1 MHRRATQR
9 REAQD
14 ASRSPAGIPAHR
26 RRSSQATR
34 LQRALGNRGVR
45 QLQQTTAAARARDG
59 VARRPVLSRPGDAR
73 EQAAARIAD
82 EVARVVPDTAVAPPG
97 WRGSPAAGGRLPG
110 PVRTHFEGLLG
121 TDLSD
126 VQIHAD
132 AHADEVAD
140 RLGAN
145 AVTHRSSIYF
155 AAGRYAPATPTG
167 RRLLA
172 HELVHTVQQR
182 FEDEPLVQ
190 RDPRGNV
197 REMGGIRLIGP
208 AIVLERDW
216 TSSVT
221 GFLSLR
227 WTLLSGGPQ
236 STDVVDSGEFLGGG
250 MLQRSL
256 TQGGQYTLRMAGSVS
271 VRESNLVF
279 NDAFNGIAVAA
290 TWVIRPP
297 SGAAGAA
304 PDAAVELLGVPTIRP
319 QSDPLVPDRS
329 DWNIILRDISRSRRD
344 SSQVGL
350 HISWT
355 KSGSTSSGY
364 GGKLDVGGG
373 AEVSGSSSQSVSTSD
388 EGVLP
393 AFFRFTHD
401 PIYGPPAP

>member
-1 MHRRATQR
+1 MQRRAEQR
-9 REAQD
+9 RETRD
-14 ASRSPAGIPAHR
+14 ASPSRAGVPAQR
-26 RRSSQATR
+26 RRPSQATR
-34 LQRALGNRGVR
+34 LQRALGNGGVR
-45 QLQQTTAAARARDG
+45 SLQQSAAAARARGD
-59 VARRPVLSRPGDAR
+59 APRRPVLSRPGDAR

-82 EVARVVPDTAVAPPG
+82 EVARVAPDDAVASPG
-97 WRGSPAAGGRLPG
+97 WDRPPAADGRLPR

-126 VQIHAD
+126 VRIHAD

-155 AAGRYAPATPTG
+155 AAGRYAPDTSAG

-182 FEDEPLVQ
+182 SEDEPLLQ

-197 REMGGIRLIGP
+197 REIGGIRVIGP
-208 AIVLERDW
+208 AIVLEEDW

-256 TQGGQYTLRMAGSVS
+256 TQGGQYTLRMVGSIS

-297 SGAAGAA
+297 SGATGAT

-319 QSDPLVPDRS
+319 QRDPLVPDRS
-329 DWNIILRDISRSRRD
+329 DWNIVLRDISRSRRD
-344 SSQVGL
+344 SSQAGL

-388 EGVLP
+388 EGVLT